1 MVRLWP
7 TSDLNDSLQG
17 QLDTPDEE
25 LHLWTSSPHPPA
37 AEQHHGPY
45 SLRVG
50 SLISWEISLS
60 LSVQICPSSDE

>member
-25 LHLWTSSPHPPA
+25 LHSQHICGHP
-37 AEQHHGPY
+37 
-45 SLRVG
+45 L
-50 SLISWEISLS
+50 LIH
-60 LSVQICPSSDE
+60 QRPSNIMVPTV